1 MTALRKPERDAP
13 DKGAMRYESVMSA
26 ADRAYD
32 YTKERILDGEYT
44 QGRLI
49 GEGEVS
55 DAVGVSRTPVREA
68 FLRLEAE
75 GMLRLYPKRGA
86 LVVPISAAD
95 VEDVMETRLL
105 IERFAIRRVID
116 LDLNIEDR
124 LAEAIAAQE
133 QAVADAVAF
142 VDADREFHRVF
153 VSATGNAIIL
163 RAHDSL
169 RDQQN
174 RMGLAAL
181 SASSERMERILEQH
195 RAIVAAVR
203 QRDAVEAE
211 ALIDRHLDETLRL
224 LRRASLGPAQSSS
237 S

>member
-1 MTALRKPERDAP
+1 
-13 DKGAMRYESVMSA
+13 MSA
-26 ADRAYD
+26 ADQAYVH
-32 YTKERILDGEYT
+32 TKQRILDGEYA

-75 GMLRLYPKRGA
+75 GMLQLYPKRGA

-95 VEDVMETRLL
+95 VEDVMETRQLL
-105 IERFAIRRVID
+105 ERFAVTRVIELD
-116 LDLNIEDR
+116 LDLSAR
-124 LAEAIAAQE
+124 LAEVIAAQE
-133 QAVADAVAF
+133 RHAAAGEAVAF

-153 VSATGNAIIL
+153 VAATGNAIVI
-163 RAHDSL
+163 RTHDSL

-174 RMGLAAL
+174 RMGLAAM
-181 SASSERMERILEQH
+181 SAGSDRMQRILDQH
-195 RAIVAAVR
+195 REIV
-203 QRDAVEAE
+203 DAVERRDAD
-211 ALIDRHLDETLRL
+211 AAASLIDRHLEETLGL
-224 LRRASLGPAQSSS
+224 LRRAARGSQSSS

>member
-1 MTALRKPERDAP
+1 
-13 DKGAMRYESVMSA
+13 MSA
-26 ADRAYD
+26 ADRAYVH
-32 YTKERILDGEYT
+32 TKERILDGEYA

-75 GMLRLYPKRGA
+75 GLLQLYPKRGA

-105 IERFAIRRVID
+105 IEQFAIARAIELD
-116 LDLNIEDR
+116 LDLSDR
-124 LAEAIAAQE
+124 LAAAIATQE
-133 QAVADAVAF
+133 RHAEAEDGPAF

-153 VSATGNAIIL
+153 VAATGNAILL
-163 RAHDSL
+163 RTHDSL

-181 SASSERMERILEQH
+181 SAGSERTRRILDQH
-195 RAIVAAVR
+195 RAIVAAVER
-203 QRDAVEAE
+203 RDAGA
-211 ALIDRHLDETLRL
+211 ARDLIESHLDETLSL
-224 LRRASLGPAQSSS
+224 LRRAAPARPAQSSS

>member
-1 MTALRKPERDAP
+1 
-13 DKGAMRYESVMSA
+13 MSA
-26 ADRAYD
+26 ADRAYGH
-32 YTKERILDGEYT
+32 TKQRILDGEYA
-44 QGRLI
+44 QGRLL

-75 GMLRLYPKRGA
+75 GLLQLYPKRGA

-105 IERFAIRRVID
+105 LERFAIGRAIELD
-116 LDLNIEDR
+116 LDLSER
-124 LAEAIAAQE
+124 LAAAIAAQE
-133 QAVADAVAF
+133 RHADAGDAVAF

-153 VSATGNAIIL
+153 VAATGNAIVL
-163 RAHDSL
+163 RTHDSL

-174 RMGLAAL
+174 RMGIAAL
-181 SASSERMERILEQH
+181 SAGPERMERILEQH
-195 RAIVAAVR
+195 RAIVAAVG
-203 QRDAVEAE
+203 QHDLAEAE
-211 ALIDRHLDETLRL
+211 ALIDHHLDETLRL
-224 LRRASLGPAQSSS
+224 LRRASAAQLAQSSS

>member
-1 MTALRKPERDAP
+1 
-13 DKGAMRYESVMSA
+13 MSA
-26 ADRAYD
+26 ADQAYVH
-32 YTKERILDGEYT
+32 TKQRILDGEYA

-75 GMLRLYPKRGA
+75 GMLQLYPKRGA

-95 VEDVMETRLL
+95 VEDVMETRQLL
-105 IERFAIRRVID
+105 ERFAVTRVIELE
-116 LDLNIEDR
+116 LDLSSR
-124 LAEAIAAQE
+124 LTEVIAAQE
-133 QAVADAVAF
+133 RHAAAGEAVAF

-153 VSATGNAIIL
+153 VAATGNAIVI
-163 RAHDSL
+163 RTHDSL

-174 RMGLAAL
+174 RMGLAAM
-181 SASSERMERILEQH
+181 SAGSDRMQRILDQH
-195 RAIVAAVR
+195 REIV
-203 QRDAVEAE
+203 DAVERRDAD
-211 ALIDRHLDETLRL
+211 AAASLIDRHLEETLGL
-224 LRRASLGPAQSSS
+224 LRRAARGSQSSS

>member
-1 MTALRKPERDAP
+1 
-13 DKGAMRYESVMSA
+13 MSA
-26 ADRAYD
+26 ADRAYAH
-32 YTKERILDGEYT
+32 TKQRILDGEYA

-75 GMLRLYPKRGA
+75 GLLHLYPKRGA

-95 VEDVMETRLL
+95 VEDVMETRGLL
-105 IERFAIRRVID
+105 ERFAIERVIELD
-116 LDLNIEDR
+116 LDLDEP
-124 LAEAIAAQE
+124 LGQAIAAQE
-133 QAVADAVAF
+133 RHAAAGDAVAF
-142 VDADREFHRVF
+142 VEADREFHRVF
-153 VSATGNAIIL
+153 VAATGNAIVL
-163 RAHDSL
+163 RTHDSL

-181 SASSERMERILEQH
+181 SAGPERMQRILEQH
-195 RAIVAAVR
+195 RQIVAAVGR
-203 QRDAVEAE
+203 RDAVEAE
-211 ALIDRHLDETLRL
+211 TLIRSHLEETLGL
-224 LRRASLGPAQSSS
+224 LRRASTAQLAQSSS

>member
-1 MTALRKPERDAP
+1 MIVRMT
-13 DKGAMRYESVMSA
+13 A
-26 ADRAYD
+26 ADRAYAH
-32 YTKERILDGEYT
+32 TKERILDGAYEEG
-44 QGRLI
+44 QLI

-75 GMLRLYPKRGA
+75 GMLRLFPKRGA

-105 IERFAIRRVID
+105 IERFAVRRAIELELD
-116 LDLNIEDR
+116 LDDR
-124 LAEAIAAQE
+124 LMAAIAAQE
-133 QAVADAVAF
+133 EHAAAKDVVAF
-142 VDADREFHRVF
+142 VDADREFHRIF
-153 VSATGNAIIL
+153 VAATGNAIVL
-163 RAHDSL
+163 QMHDSL

-181 SASSERMERILEQH
+181 SRSDDRIARILKEH
-195 RAIVAAVR
+195 RAIVKAVTKGEPV
-203 QRDAVEAE
+203 AAE
-211 ALIDRHLDETLRL
+211 ALIEAHLEETHRL
-224 LRRASLGPAQSSS
+224 LRRASLSKSPLRQSSS

>member
-1 MTALRKPERDAP
+1 
-13 DKGAMRYESVMSA
+13 MSA
-26 ADRAYD
+26 ADRAYAH
-32 YTKERILDGEYT
+32 TKERILDGRFA
-44 QGRLI
+44 QGSLI

-75 GMLRLYPKRGA
+75 GLLRLYPKRGA

-116 LDLNIEDR
+116 LDLDLFDQ
-124 LAEAIAAQE
+124 LAAAIAAQE
-133 QAVADAVAF
+133 RHAAEDDAVAF
-142 VDADREFHRVF
+142 VEADREFHRVF
-153 VSATGNAIIL
+153 VVATGNAIL
-163 RAHDSL
+163 LQTHDSL

-181 SASSERMERILEQH
+181 SAGPERTERILEQH

-203 QRDAVEAE
+203 ERAAAAADE
-211 ALIDRHLDETLRL
+211 LIERHLDETLRL
-224 LRRASLGPAQSSS
+224 LRRTSAPGPPQPSSS
-237 S
+237 

>member
-1 MTALRKPERDAP
+1 
-13 DKGAMRYESVMSA
+13 MSA
-26 ADRAYD
+26 ADRAYEH
-32 YTKERILDGEYT
+32 TKARILDGRYA
-44 QGRLI
+44 QGELI
-49 GEGEVS
+49 AEGEVS
-55 DAVGVSRTPVREA
+55 EAIGLSRTPVREA

-105 IERFAIRRVID
+105 LERFAIRRAIE
-116 LDLNIEDR
+116 LDLELSEA
-124 LAEAIAAQE
+124 LAGAIAEQE
-133 QAVADAVAF
+133 RHAAAGDQVAF

-153 VSATGNAIIL
+153 VAATGNAIVL
-163 RAHDSL
+163 QTHDSL

-181 SASSERMERILEQH
+181 SAGADRMARIVEQH
-195 RAIVAAVR
+195 REIVAAVEA
-203 QRDAVEAE
+203 RDLARAE
-211 ALIDRHLDETLRL
+211 ALIDRHLEETLRL
-224 LRRASLGPAQSSS
+224 LRRASAAPPQSSS

>member
-1 MTALRKPERDAP
+1 
-13 DKGAMRYESVMSA
+13 MSA

-32 YTKERILDGEYT
+32 FTKERILDGEFA

-49 GEGEVS
+49 AEGEVS

-105 IERFAIRRVID
+105 IERFAIRRVIELD
-116 LDLNIEDR
+116 LDLDGQ
-124 LAEAIAAQE
+124 LAAALAAQE
-133 QAVADAVAF
+133 QHAAAEDAVAF

-153 VSATGNAIIL
+153 VAATGNAIVL
-163 RAHDSL
+163 RTHDSL

-181 SASSERMERILEQH
+181 GTSSDRMERILEQH

-203 QRDAVEAE
+203 QRDAAEAE
-211 ALIDRHLDETLRL
+211 ALIDHHLDETLHL
-224 LRRASLGPAQSSS
+224 LRRASPSGLTQSSS

>member
-1 MTALRKPERDAP
+1 MT
-13 DKGAMRYESVMSA
+13 A
-26 ADRAYD
+26 ADRAYEH
-32 YTKERILDGEYT
+32 TKERILDGAYE

-75 GMLRLYPKRGA
+75 GMLRLFPKRGA

-105 IERFAIRRVID
+105 IERFAVRRAIELELD
-116 LDLNIEDR
+116 LDDQLLAAIE
-124 LAEAIAAQE
+124 AQE
-133 QAVADAVAF
+133 KHAAAKDVVAF

-153 VSATGNAIIL
+153 VAATGNAIVL
-163 RAHDSL
+163 QMHDSL

-181 SASSERMERILEQH
+181 SRSDDRIARILKEH
-195 RAIVAAVR
+195 RAIVKAVTTGEPAA
-203 QRDAVEAE
+203 AE
-211 ALIDRHLDETLRL
+211 ALIEAHLEETHRL
-224 LRRASLGPAQSSS
+224 LRRASQTRSPLRQSSS

>member
-1 MTALRKPERDAP
+1 MT
-13 DKGAMRYESVMSA
+13 A
-26 ADRAYD
+26 ADRAYAH
-32 YTKERILDGEYT
+32 TKERILDGAYEEG
-44 QGRLI
+44 QLI

-75 GMLRLYPKRGA
+75 GMLRLFPKRGA

-105 IERFAIRRVID
+105 IERFAVRRAIELELD
-116 LDLNIEDR
+116 LDDR
-124 LAEAIAAQE
+124 LLAAIAAQE
-133 QAVADAVAF
+133 EHAAAKDVVAF
-142 VDADREFHRVF
+142 VDADREFHRIF
-153 VSATGNAIIL
+153 VAATGNAIVL
-163 RAHDSL
+163 QMHDSL

-181 SASSERMERILEQH
+181 SRGDDRIARILKEH
-195 RAIVAAVR
+195 RAIVKAVTKGEPAA
-203 QRDAVEAE
+203 AE
-211 ALIDRHLDETLRL
+211 ALIEAHLEETHRL
-224 LRRASLGPAQSSS
+224 LRRASLSKSPLRQSSS

>member
-1 MTALRKPERDAP
+1 
-13 DKGAMRYESVMSA
+13 MSA
-26 ADRAYD
+26 ADRAYVH
-32 YTKERILDGEYT
+32 TKERILGGEYP

-75 GMLRLYPKRGA
+75 GLLQLYPKRGA

-105 IERFAIRRVID
+105 IEQFAIARAID
-116 LDLNIEDR
+116 LDLDLADR
-124 LAEAIAAQE
+124 LAAAIATQE
-133 QAVADAVAF
+133 RHAEVVDAPAF

-153 VSATGNAIIL
+153 VAATGNAILL
-163 RAHDSL
+163 RTHDSL

-181 SASSERMERILEQH
+181 SAGSERMRRILDQH
-195 RAIVAAVR
+195 RAIVDAVQR
-203 QRDAVEAE
+203 RDAHEAA
-211 ALIDRHLDETLRL
+211 ALIDRHLEETLGL
-224 LRRASLGPAQSSS
+224 LRRAARAPQSSS

>member
-1 MTALRKPERDAP
+1 
-13 DKGAMRYESVMSA
+13 MSA
-26 ADRAYD
+26 ADRAYA
-32 YTKERILDGEYT
+32 YTKERILDGGYP
-44 QGRLI
+44 QGQLI

-75 GMLRLYPKRGA
+75 GILRLYPKRGA

-95 VEDVMETRLL
+95 VEDVMEARRLL
-105 IERFAIRRVID
+105 ERFAIERVIELD
-116 LDLNIEDR
+116 LDLAEP
-124 LAEAIAAQE
+124 LAAAVAAQE
-133 QAVADAVAF
+133 RHAAAEDAVAF

-153 VSATGNAIIL
+153 VAATGNAILL
-163 RAHDSL
+163 RTHDSL

-181 SASSERMERILEQH
+181 SGSERMSRILDQH
-195 RAIVAAVR
+195 RAIVAAVAR
-203 QRDAVEAE
+203 RDPTEAQS
-211 ALIDRHLDETLRL
+211 LIDRHLDETLHL
-224 LRRASLGPAQSSS
+224 LRRASLPDLSQSSS

>member
-1 MTALRKPERDAP
+1 MT
-13 DKGAMRYESVMSA
+13 A
-26 ADRAYD
+26 ADRAYAH
-32 YTKERILDGEYT
+32 TKERILDGAYEEG
-44 QGRLI
+44 QLI

-75 GMLRLYPKRGA
+75 GMLRLFPKRGA

-105 IERFAIRRVID
+105 IERFAVRRVVDLELD
-116 LDLNIEDR
+116 LDDQL
-124 LAEAIAAQE
+124 LAAIAAQE
-133 QAVADAVAF
+133 AHSSAKDVVAF
-142 VDADREFHRVF
+142 VDADREFHRIF
-153 VSATGNAIIL
+153 VAATGNAIVL
-163 RAHDSL
+163 QMHDSL

-181 SASSERMERILEQH
+181 SRSEDRTTRILKEH
-195 RAIVAAVR
+195 RAIVKAVTKGEPV
-203 QRDAVEAE
+203 AAE
-211 ALIDRHLDETLRL
+211 ALIEAHLEETHRL
-224 LRRASLGPAQSSS
+224 LRRASLSKSPLRQSSS

>member
-1 MTALRKPERDAP
+1 
-13 DKGAMRYESVMSA
+13 MSA
-26 ADRAYD
+26 ADRAYVH
-32 YTKERILDGEYT
+32 TKERILGGEYE

-75 GMLRLYPKRGA
+75 GLLQLYPKRGA

-105 IERFAIRRVID
+105 IEQFAIARVIELD
-116 LDLNIEDR
+116 LDLSDR
-124 LAEAIAAQE
+124 LAAVIAAQE
-133 QAVADAVAF
+133 SHADAGDAVAF

-153 VSATGNAIIL
+153 VAATGNAILL
-163 RAHDSL
+163 RTHDSL

-181 SASSERMERILEQH
+181 SAGSERTRRIIDQH

-203 QRDAVEAE
+203 RRDSAQAE
-211 ALIDRHLDETLRL
+211 SLIDHHLDETLHL
-224 LRRASLGPAQSSS
+224 LRRTSLPVRSRPSSS
-237 S
+237 

>member
-1 MTALRKPERDAP
+1 
-13 DKGAMRYESVMSA
+13 MSA

-32 YTKERILDGEYT
+32 YTKQRILDGEYA

-49 GEGEVS
+49 GEGGVS

-75 GMLRLYPKRGA
+75 GLLHLYPKRGA

-116 LDLNIEDR
+116 LDLDLSER
-124 LAEAIAAQE
+124 LGSAIADQQRHAD
-133 QAVADAVAF
+133 ADDAVAF

-153 VSATGNAIIL
+153 VAATGNAIVL
-163 RAHDSL
+163 RTHDSL

-181 SASSERMERILEQH
+181 SDGAERMNRILEQH
-195 RAIVAAVR
+195 REIVAAVDR
-203 QRDAVEAE
+203 RDAAEAE

-224 LRRASLGPAQSSS
+224 LRRASAAQLAQSSS

>member
-1 MTALRKPERDAP
+1 
-13 DKGAMRYESVMSA
+13 MSA
-26 ADRAYD
+26 ADRAYAH
-32 YTKERILDGEYT
+32 TKERILDGRLA

-49 GEGEVS
+49 GEGDVS
-55 DAVGVSRTPVREA
+55 EAVGVSRTPVREA

-75 GMLRLYPKRGA
+75 GLLQLYPKRGA

-105 IERFAIRRVID
+105 IERFAIARVIELD
-116 LDLNIEDR
+116 LDLAAR
-124 LAEAIAAQE
+124 LAAAIGDQEVRAEAG
-133 QAVADAVAF
+133 DAVAF

-153 VSATGNAIIL
+153 VAATGNAILL
-163 RAHDSL
+163 RTHDSL

-181 SASSERMERILEQH
+181 SEGSERMARIVDQH
-195 RAIVAAVR
+195 RAIVAAVER
-203 QRDAVEAE
+203 RDAAEAR
-211 ALIDRHLDETLRL
+211 ALIDRHLDETLGL
-224 LRRASLGPAQSSS
+224 LRRAAAARPAQSSS

>member
-1 MTALRKPERDAP
+1 
-13 DKGAMRYESVMSA
+13 MSA

-32 YTKERILDGEYT
+32 HTKTRILDGRFA
-44 QGRLI
+44 QGELI
-49 GEGEVS
+49 AEGEVS
-55 DAVGVSRTPVREA
+55 EAVGVSRTPVREA

-75 GMLRLYPKRGA
+75 GVLRLYPKRGA

-105 IERFAIRRVID
+105 VERFAIARAID
-116 LDLNIEDR
+116 LDLDLADR
-124 LAEAIAAQE
+124 LTAAITDQERHAEAG
-133 QAVADAVAF
+133 DAVAF

-153 VSATGNAIIL
+153 VAATGNAILL
-163 RAHDSL
+163 RTHDSL

-181 SASSERMERILEQH
+181 GAGPERTRRILDQH
-195 RAIVAAVR
+195 RAIVAAVGR
-203 QRDAVEAE
+203 RNADEADV
-211 ALIDRHLDETLRL
+211 LIDRHLEETLGL
-224 LRRASLGPAQSSS
+224 LRRAAAARPPQSSS

>member
-1 MTALRKPERDAP
+1 
-13 DKGAMRYESVMSA
+13 MSA
-26 ADRAYD
+26 ADRAYS
-32 YTKERILDGEYT
+32 YTKERILDGEYA

-105 IERFAIRRVID
+105 IERFAIGRVIELD
-116 LDLNIEDR
+116 LDLEER
-124 LAEAIAAQE
+124 LAAVITAQE
-133 QAVADAVAF
+133 RHAADGDAVAF

-153 VSATGNAIIL
+153 VAATGNAIVL
-163 RAHDSL
+163 RTHDSL

-181 SASSERMERILEQH
+181 SAGSERMERILAQH
-195 RAIVAAVR
+195 RSIVAAVQR
-203 QRDAVEAE
+203 RDAAE
-211 ALIDRHLDETLRL
+211 AGLLIDRHLDETLRL
-224 LRRASLGPAQSSS
+224 LRRLPPPA
-237 S
+237 

>member
-1 MTALRKPERDAP
+1 
-13 DKGAMRYESVMSA
+13 MSA

-32 YTKERILDGEYT
+32 YTKQRILDGEYA

-49 GEGEVS
+49 GEGDVS

-75 GMLRLYPKRGA
+75 GLLHLYPKRGA

-116 LDLNIEDR
+116 LDLDLSER
-124 LAEAIAAQE
+124 LGAAIADQQRHAEAG
-133 QAVADAVAF
+133 DAVAF

-153 VSATGNAIIL
+153 VAATGNAIVL
-163 RAHDSL
+163 RTHDSL

-181 SASSERMERILEQH
+181 SDGAERMNRILEQH
-195 RAIVAAVR
+195 REIVAAVDR
-203 QRDAVEAE
+203 RDAAEAE
-211 ALIDRHLDETLRL
+211 ALIERHLDETLRL
-224 LRRASLGPAQSSS
+224 LRRASASQLTQSSS

>member
-1 MTALRKPERDAP
+1 
-13 DKGAMRYESVMSA
+13 MSA
-26 ADRAYD
+26 ADRAYVH
-32 YTKERILDGEYT
+32 TKERILGGEYE

-75 GMLRLYPKRGA
+75 GLLQLYPKRGA

-105 IERFAIRRVID
+105 IEQFAIARVID
-116 LDLNIEDR
+116 LDLDLADR
-124 LAEAIAAQE
+124 LAAVIAT
-133 QAVADAVAF
+133 QASHADAGDAVAF

-153 VSATGNAIIL
+153 VAATGNAILL
-163 RAHDSL
+163 RTHDSL

-181 SASSERMERILEQH
+181 SAGSERMRRILDQH
-195 RAIVAAVR
+195 RAIVAAVER
-203 QRDAVEAE
+203 RDAEEARV
-211 ALIDRHLDETLRL
+211 LIDRHLEETLRL
-224 LRRASLGPAQSSS
+224 LRRTSLPVRSRSGSS
-237 S
+237 